1 MMLKCKSSAAQK
13 LTKFLDSMSLLGR
26 TKSYY
31 AVLGLTPWANERQI
45 RQAYRELS
53 KLYHPDTTKLPTTEA
68 VIRFREINDA
78 YANLSNPER
87 RSAYD
92 RSIQFSRLSVF
103 QEQKSTDPLKPDSR
117 YADDDIPSERPLS
130 SGEIFALFL
139 LSITFVACLVLAISI
154 AIVRGDQLLPTSLP
168 LSTLTVCNFPLLSS
182 H

>member
-1 MMLKCKSSAAQK
+1 MMLKCNSSAAQK
-13 LTKFLDSMSLLGR
+13 LRKIPDSMSLPGR

-31 AVLGLTPWANERQI
+31 AILGLTPWANERQI

-53 KLYHPDTTKLPTTEA
+53 KLYHPDTTRLPTAEA
-68 VIRFREINDA
+68 VIQFREINDA

-103 QEQKSTDPLKPDSR
+103 QEQKSADPLKPDFR
-117 YADDDIPSERPLS
+117 YADDDIPNERPLS
-130 SGEIFALFL
+130 SGEIFVLFL
-139 LSITFVACLVLAISI
+139 LSLTFAFCLVLAISI
-154 AIVRGDQLLPTSLP
+154 AIVRGDRLLPASLSVIT
-168 LSTLTVCNFPLLSS
+168 LSVTNFSLFSP

>member
-1 MMLKCKSSAAQK
+1 
-13 LTKFLDSMSLLGR
+13 MSLPGR

-31 AVLGLTPWANERQI
+31 AILGLTPWANERQI

-53 KLYHPDTTKLPTTEA
+53 KLYHPDTTRLPTAEA
-68 VIRFREINDA
+68 VNRFREINDA

-103 QEQKSTDPLKPDSR
+103 QEQKSTDPLKPDCR
-117 YADDDIPSERPLS
+117 YVDDDIPSERPLS

-139 LSITFVACLVLAISI
+139 LLLTFVACLVLVILV
-154 AIVRGDQLLPTSLP
+154 AIVRGDRLLPAALSLSA
-168 LSTLTVCNFPLLSS
+168 LSVTNSSLLSPP
-182 H
+182 

>member
-1 MMLKCKSSAAQK
+1 
-13 LTKFLDSMSLLGR
+13 MSLQSR
-26 TKSYY
+26 TKNYY
-31 AVLGLTPWANERQI
+31 SVLGLTPWANERQI

-68 VIRFREINDA
+68 VIRFREINGA

-92 RSIQFSRLSVF
+92 LSIQFSRLSVF
-103 QEQKSTDPLKPDSR
+103 QEQKSADPLKPNSR

-130 SGEIFALFL
+130 SGEVFALFL
-139 LSITFVACLVLAISI
+139 LLLTFVACLALAILI
-154 AIVRGDQLLPTSLP
+154 AIVRGDRLLPASLS
-168 LSTLTVCNFPLLSS
+168 LSTLSIYNFHLLPP

>member
-1 MMLKCKSSAAQK
+1 
-13 LTKFLDSMSLLGR
+13 MSLPGR

-31 AVLGLTPWANERQI
+31 AILGLTPWANERQI

-53 KLYHPDTTKLPTTEA
+53 KLYHPDTTRLPTAEA
-68 VIRFREINDA
+68 VNRFREINDA

-103 QEQKSTDPLKPDSR
+103 QEQKSTDPLKPNS
-117 YADDDIPSERPLS
+117 YYVDDDIPSERPLS

-139 LSITFVACLVLAISI
+139 LSLTFVACLVLVILI
-154 AIVRGDQLLPTSLP
+154 AIVRGDRLLPAALSLSA
-168 LSTLTVCNFPLLSS
+168 LSVTNSSLLSPP
-182 H
+182 